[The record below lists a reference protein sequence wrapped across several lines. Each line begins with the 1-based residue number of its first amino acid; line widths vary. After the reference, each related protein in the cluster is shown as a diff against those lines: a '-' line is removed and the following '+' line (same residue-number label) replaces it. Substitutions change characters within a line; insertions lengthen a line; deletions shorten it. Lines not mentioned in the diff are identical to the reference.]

1 MRRRRPLLPFRGL
14 CGKGE
19 AWGAA
24 GVKKAGTPPM
34 GNAGEKENAPH
45 NVRCASWVRQLAAG
59 GDGGNRTRVR
69 KRITKA
75 FYERSFCFKIP
86 AAPRPKAGWGFW

>member
-1 MRRRRPLLPFRGL
+1 MPFRGL

-24 GVKKAGTPPM
+24 GVKEAGTPPM

-45 NVRCASWVRQLAAG
+45 NVRCANWERQLAA
-59 GDGGNRTRVR
+59 V
-69 KRITKA
+69 
-75 FYERSFCFKIP
+75 FSFQK
-86 AAPRPKAGWGFW
+86 